1 MKMRNLFKVRKI
13 RILIYT
19 LLTLPILG
27 LAFLKANSLVQT
39 VNADS
44 GKDGYTLVYEKE
56 NYEYEKLEQEEGALL
71 GAYVLQDDYIEQSM
85 ETFNEVTEKQ
95 HASFFKYVGYG
106 KEFPTEWVA
115 EVVAQ
120 GGIPHIAFEP
130 NDGLE
135 VVNDDEYLREWAK
148 AANAS
153 STPIFIRWA
162 SEMNGTWTQYSGK
175 SDLYKEKW
183 QLVYNVFQEEAPNCA
198 FVWTVFTFPESTIEQ
213 FYPGDEYVDWVGVNI
228 YSVVYHNNDINDEA
242 FNEDPLEL
250 LDYVYNTYSYKKPIQ
265 ISEFGATHYS
275 ATDEQTYSGWA
286 AEKIRRLYSNIETY
300 YPRVKSIF
308 YFDVNNLNTY
318 NADRR
323 VNDYSITDDE
333 IVLNT
338 YNEVVSDDWFL
349 SSYEEN
355 SLTTGTETLTY
366 NGFTTVIDKRT
377 YAPVEYFENY
387 LGLEVVDLGNGKYEL
402 TRGETTVTVESAN
415 YTQTTNFDVVRE
427 FTVLPVTESLK
438 DLGYTIL
445 TDKNKMRLIIQD

>member
-1 MKMRNLFKVRKI
+1 MNKRKVIKYI
-13 RILIYT
+13 SFAI
-19 LLTLPILG
+19 PILTF
-27 LAFLKANSLVQT
+27 AFLEGTTFVNSVT
-39 VNADS
+39 AD
-44 GKDGYTLVYEKE
+44 DGSRTYSLVYEKE
-56 NYEYEKLEQEEGALL
+56 DYEYEKMEQEDGTLL
-71 GAYVLQDDYIEQSM
+71 GAYVLQDDYIGQSM

-106 KEFPTEWVA
+106 KPFPTEWVE
-115 EVVAQ
+115 EVKAA
-120 GGIPHIAFEP
+120 GGVPHIAFEP

-135 VVNDDEYLREWAK
+135 VVNDDEYLREWAR

-153 STPIFIRWA
+153 DTPIFIRWA

-175 SDLYKEKW
+175 SDLYIEKW
-183 QLVYNVFQEEAPNCA
+183 RLVYDVFQEEAPNCS
-198 FVWTVFTFPESTIEQ
+198 FVWTVFTFPESTIEE
-213 FYPGDEYVDWVGVNI
+213 FYPGDDYVDWVGVNI
-228 YSVVYHNNDINDEA
+228 YNVVYHNNDINQDA
-242 FNEDPLEL
+242 FHEDPLEL

-275 ATDEQTYSGWA
+275 ATDEQTYSAWA
-286 AEKIRRLYSNIETY
+286 AEKITRFYSNLETY
-300 YPRVKSIF
+300 YPRVKSVF

-333 IVLNT
+333 VVLDA
-338 YNEVVSDDWFL
+338 YKEVVSDDWFL

-355 SLTTGTETLTY
+355 TNETGTETLTY
-366 NGFTTVIDKRT
+366 NGFTTVINKRT

-387 LGLEVVDLGNGKYEL
+387 LGLEVVDLGNGDYEL
-402 TRGETTVTVESAN
+402 TRGETSVTVESEQ
-415 YTQTTNFDVVRE
+415 YTQKTNFDVERE
-427 FTVLPVTESLK
+427 FTMLPVTETLE

>member
-1 MKMRNLFKVRKI
+1 MIKNRFIKYLAVAVPV
-13 RILIYT
+13 LT
-19 LLTLPILG
+19 TGLLVGIT
-27 LAFLKANSLVQT
+27 FVDQVS
-39 VNADS
+39 ADNGNKTYS
-44 GKDGYTLVYEKE
+44 LVYEKE
-56 NYEYEKLEQEEGALL
+56 NYEYEKMEQEDGTLL
-71 GAYVLQDDYIEQSM
+71 GAYVLQDDYIGQSM

-106 KEFPTEWVA
+106 QPFPTEWVE
-115 EVVAQ
+115 EVVAA
-120 GGIPHIAFEP
+120 GGVPHIAFEP

-135 VVNDDEYLREWAK
+135 VVNDDEYLREWAR

-153 STPIFIRWA
+153 GTPIFIRWA

-183 QLVYNVFQEEAPNCA
+183 QLVYNVFQEEAPNCS
-198 FVWTVFTFPESTIEQ
+198 FVWTVFTFPEGTIEE
-213 FYPGDEYVDWVGVNI
+213 FYPGDDYVDWVGVNI

-275 ATDEQTYSGWA
+275 ATDEQTYSNWA
-286 AEKIRRLYSNIETY
+286 SEKIRRLYSNLETY

-333 IVLNT
+333 TVLNT
-338 YNEVVSDDWFL
+338 YKEVVSDDWFL

-355 SLTTGTETLTY
+355 DEETGTETLTY

-402 TRGETTVTVESAN
+402 TRGETTVTVESEQ
-415 YTQTTNFDVVRE
+415 YTQKTNFGIERQ
-427 FTVLPVTESLK
+427 FTMLPVTETLN